1 MGPSRVRERLAQ
13 GAGGSPP
20 LEYAG
25 GIAAHPP
32 LPTTDGLDLAEQD
45 ANLLPALRVRARPDD
60 AARAEPLLR
69 ELGALAGGELGDL
82 ARAANANPPVLR
94 QYDARGE
101 RIDEVVHHPAYRE
114 LCRLGF
120 ERFQLAAMSH
130 RPALGWPT
138 PVPHIVKYALSYVFA
153 QGEFGV
159 LCPISMTDS
168 AARVLRRFGG
178 PELAAPYLEGL
189 TAPRLEDQLTGAM
202 FVTERQGGSDVGATG
217 TEARPDGTHWRL
229 SGQKWFASNVDADVV
244 LTLARLPDG
253 APGTRGLGLFL
264 VPRRCPDGTRNG
276 YRIDRLKDKLG
287 TRSMATGEVTLA
299 GAFAL
304 PVGDLGQ
311 GFRQMAEMINVS
323 RLSNAMRSAGL
334 MRRALLEAVWH
345 ARHRHAFGRRLLD
358 QPLLRRVLLPLV
370 LHTEASLA
378 LVLEAAAVL
387 DATDAGSPDAA
398 RRLRL
403 LTPLAKYTICKRA
416 RTVTAEAMEVRGG
429 NGYVEDWI
437 DPRLLRDAHLG
448 SIWEGS
454 SNVVALDVGR
464 AMRREGAVD
473 VLLRDLLARLQRLS
487 DPDVRRVAEAL
498 APDVEDAAGRVA
510 RVAEVGDEAVLGALT
525 ERLCDL
531 TMAVLLLEEAE
542 AHVRAGL
549 GYRKLL
555 VAATYLAE
563 VVRDSRPWDEAPAAL
578 GWLDEL
584 TSGGDVPAEA
594 ALSALPTA

>member
-1 MGPSRVRERLAQ
+1 MRAGPE
-13 GAGGSPP
+13 
-20 LEYAG
+20 
-25 GIAAHPP
+25 
-32 LPTTDGLDLAEQD
+32 
-45 ANLLPALRVRARPDD
+45 D

-69 ELGALAGGELGDL
+69 ELGALAGGELGAL
-82 ARAANANPPVLR
+82 ARTANANPPVLR

-101 RIDEVVHHPAYRE
+101 RIDEVVYHPAYRE
-114 LCRLGF
+114 LCRFGF

-130 RPALGWPT
+130 RPALGWPS
-138 PVPHIVKYALSYVFA
+138 PVPHVVKYALSYVFA
-153 QGEFGV
+153 QAEFGV

-178 PELAAPYLEGL
+178 AELAPYLEGL
-189 TAPRLEDQLTGAM
+189 TAGRLEDQLTGAM
-202 FVTERQGGSDVGATG
+202 FVTERQGGSDVGATA
-217 TEARPDGTHWRL
+217 TEARPHGSQWSL

-264 VPRRCPDGTRNG
+264 VPRRCPDGTRNR

-287 TRSMATGEVTLA
+287 TRSMATGEVTLD
-299 GAFAL
+299 GALAL

-345 ARHRHAFGRRLLD
+345 ARHRQAFGRRLLD
-358 QPLLRRVLLPLV
+358 QPLLRRGLLPLV
-370 LHTEASLA
+370 LHAEASLA
-378 LVLEAAAVL
+378 LVLEAAAAL
-387 DATDAGSPDAA
+387 DASDAGSPDAA
-398 RRLRL
+398 RRLRV
-403 LTPLAKYTICKRA
+403 LTPLAKYTVCKRA

-473 VLLRDLLARLQRLS
+473 VLLQDLGARLGRLS
-487 DPDVRRVAEAL
+487 DPDVRRAAEAL
-498 APDVEDAAGRVA
+498 VPEVKGAAPRVA
-510 RVAEVGDEAVLGALT
+510 RVATAADEAVLGALT
-525 ERLCDL
+525 ERLADL
-531 TMAVLLLEEAE
+531 TMAVMLLEEAD
-542 AHVRAGL
+542 HQVRAGL

-555 VAATYLAE
+555 VAATYVSE
-563 VVRDSRPWDEAPAAL
+563 VVRGDRPWDEAPAAL
-578 GWLDEL
+578 RWLGEL

>member
-1 MGPSRVRERLAQ
+1 M
-13 GAGGSPP
+13 GGSPP
-20 LEYAG
+20 FAYAG
-25 GIAAHPP
+25 SIAAHLDLP
-32 LPTTDGLDLAEQD
+32 LTDGLNLVDQD
-45 ANLLPALRVRARPDD
+45 PNLLPALRLRAGTDA

-69 ELGALAGGELGDL
+69 ELGALAGGELGVL
-82 ARAANANPPVLR
+82 AHEANAHPPVLR

-101 RIDEVVHHPAYRE
+101 RVDEVVYHPAYRE

-130 RPALGWPT
+130 RPALGWPS
-138 PVPHIVKYALSYVFA
+138 PVPHAVKYALSYVFA
-153 QGEFGV
+153 QAEFGV

-168 AARVLRRFGG
+168 AARMLRLFGG
-178 PELAAPYLEGL
+178 PELTSPYLEGL
-189 TAPRLEDQLTGAM
+189 TAARLEDQLTGAM
-202 FVTERQGGSDVGATG
+202 FVTERQGGSDVGATA
-217 TEARPDGTHWRL
+217 TEARHDGSDWLL

-264 VPRRCPDGTRNG
+264 VPRLCPDGSRNR

-287 TRSMATGEVTLA
+287 TRSMATGEVTLD

-304 PVGDLGQ
+304 PVGDLAH

-323 RLSNAMRSAGL
+323 RLSNAMRAAGL

-358 QPLLRRVLLPLV
+358 APLLRRSLLPLV
-370 LHTEASLA
+370 LHAEAALA
-378 LVLEAAAVL
+378 FVLEASAVL
-387 DATDAGSPDAA
+387 DAADAGSPEAA
-398 RRLRL
+398 RRLRV

-416 RTVTAEAMEVRGG
+416 RSVTAEAMEVRGG

-464 AMRREGAVD
+464 AMRRDGAVD
-473 VLLRDLLARLQRLS
+473 VLLRDLEARLGRLS
-487 DPDVRRVAEAL
+487 DPDVRRGAEAL
-498 APDVEDAAGRVA
+498 TPELRDAVTRVA
-510 RVAEVGDEAVLGALT
+510 RMADAWDEAVLGALT
-525 ERLCDL
+525 ERLSDL

-542 AHVRAGL
+542 HHVRAGL

-555 VAATYLAE
+555 VAATYVAE
-563 VVRDSRPWDEAPAAL
+563 VVQGSRPWDEAPPAL
-578 GWLDEL
+578 RWLDEL
-584 TSGGDVPAEA
+584 TGGGDVPAEA
-594 ALSALPTA
+594 ARSALPNAR